1 MQHQESLSAQAPHR
15 VPKPRNDF
23 ISILLRHKTAFL
35 SAFFGTLLLAIL
47 ALIVIQTRYV
57 ATGSV
62 IVAEPEIG
70 LEAQAPSGADK
81 LGDPAD
87 MESQI
92 LLIKAARVLRLAVE
106 TPEAQ
111 SAILR
116 ECQARGSSKLF
127 GIIPLGADASCTGD
141 VKTNDKLLEQI
152 QQHYSISAVGRSR
165 VINISYDSPIAEVAQ
180 AMANALTN
188 AFLGDRRA
196 AAIHNREEAANWL
209 KQQLVQLQASLKED
223 EDRIQAFRRKNG
235 LVKGGVAPISSERL
249 SSASQSL
256 TLAESARAEA
266 LARLNEVK
274 KAKSSGLT
282 DLPTVIASRTV
293 GDLKQQMATIAGQ
306 IASNAATLGPKHP
319 SLIAL
324 QQEQDSLRRRLDQ
337 EMNSIAAS
345 AQRNFDAA
353 NATVSS
359 LRQQLGKVQS
369 DAGTASDDEASIA
382 DLVRDAEIKRT
393 QYTELTKKV
402 GDLETQKRVLAGS
415 TRLVSLAEL
424 PIIPFFPKKIPFL
437 AGGLT
442 LGALLGFALAMMLD
456 RKDQGLRSAAALSS
470 GTGFPVIAELPLLR
484 SNRRSLS
491 NMVAGQTDL
500 PLSEALTSAK
510 TDAGFLAAMDG
521 VFASL
526 RAKGMPKNVQSV
538 LISSAAP
545 QEGRTFTALAL
556 AQTAALA
563 GRRVL
568 VMECDFQRPVFAKMF
583 NLADSE
589 GLAGVLRKKIK
600 PQEAIFATDT
610 ANLFVIPA
618 GQAVVS
624 SSDLLAGDNLD
635 AVLLWAKRFDL
646 VILDSSPAL
655 SKPDAR
661 LIAGSVDAV
670 IYCARWGSA
679 DVSDVSAIV
688 RDMQTAGGHV
698 VGVVMTMVDTARKGL
713 YEKRPSSAPV
723 FARAS

>member
-1 MQHQESLSAQAPHR
+1 MQNQESSSKQASHSAY
-15 VPKPRNDF
+15 KPRNDF
-23 ISILLRHKTAFL
+23 ISILLRNKTAFL
-35 SAFFGTLLLAIL
+35 SAFFGTLLLTIL

-70 LEAQAPSGADK
+70 LDTQAPSGVDK

-92 LLIKAARVLRLAVE
+92 LLIKAARVLRLAVDTAE
-106 TPEAQ
+106 VQ
-111 SAILR
+111 SALLR

-127 GIIPLGADASCTGD
+127 GVIPLGADVTCGGD
-141 VKTNDKLLEQI
+141 IKTNDKLLEQI

-180 AMANALTN
+180 TMANALTN

-209 KQQLVQLQASLKED
+209 KQQLVQLQSSLKED

-256 TLAESARAEA
+256 NLAESARAEA

-282 DLPTVIASRTV
+282 DLPTVIASRTI

-306 IASNAATLGPKHP
+306 IASNAATLGPRHP

-337 EMNSIAAS
+337 EMNAIAAS

-353 NATVSS
+353 NATVAS

-369 DAGTASDDEASIA
+369 DAGAASDDEASIA

-442 LGALLGFALAMMLD
+442 LGTLLGFALAMLLD
-456 RKDQGLRSAAALSS
+456 RKDQGLRSASALSS
-470 GTGFPVIAELPLLR
+470 GTGFPVLAELPLLK

-500 PLSEALTSAK
+500 PLLEALAAAK
-510 TDAGFLAAMDG
+510 TDVGFSSAIDG
-521 VFASL
+521 VLASL
-526 RAKGMPKNVQSV
+526 RAKTTPKSVQSV
-538 LISSAAP
+538 LIASSGP

-556 AQTAALA
+556 AQAAAVA

-568 VMECDFQRPVFAKMF
+568 VMECDFQRPVFTKLF

-589 GLAGVLRKKIK
+589 GLAGVLRKSLK
-600 PQEAIFATDT
+600 PQEAIFATDIP
-610 ANLFVIPA
+610 NLFVIPA
-618 GQAVVS
+618 GNSVS
-624 SSDLLAGDNLD
+624 NPSELLAGKTLD
-635 AVLLWAKRFDL
+635 EVLRWAKRFDV
-646 VILDSSPAL
+646 VILDSSPAI

-661 LIAGSVDAV
+661 LIASSVDAV

-679 DVSDVSAIV
+679 DVSDVSAMV
-688 RDMQTAGGHV
+688 SDMQAGGPHML
-698 VGVVMTMVDTARKGL
+698 GIVMTMVDTARKGL